1 MKKGKKHRSWRG
13 PLLWLAGAF
22 GLFLAVLA
30 VAAYTLARRVEPYLQ
45 EQTAAYL
52 RRRFDSDLTWARFRV
67 RMSLRS
73 PLRVL
78 LERGKGAMAGVR
90 INGIELRHKG
100 RTDIPPLVSMR
111 ELDFEVELASLLER
125 PARVRHVRMEGLEI
139 NIPPRGGRPG
149 VTQLAPP
156 AAPNPPQEAGQA
168 PAQDGAPS
176 VLIDEILANGAHLL
190 IFPMDPAKPPL
201 DFDIYRLQ
209 LDSAGPGVPLRYT
222 ATLNN
227 AKPPGLIESS
237 GTFGPWAAEDPAE
250 TPLGGDYTFR
260 DADLSVFKGIAGI
273 LSSTGKFQGRLNRI
287 AVEGETFTPDFRLAS
302 SGNPMPLATKFQALV
317 DGTNGNTELKPVEA
331 TIHGTR
337 FVAAG
342 SVARHPGDPGKTI
355 SLDVTMREGRV
366 EDMLRLA
373 VRGDRPLLEGGMDLT
388 MKFLLPPGKGE
399 LADRLRLTGDFKLLA
414 AQFTTLTVQ
423 EKIDSL
429 SRRGQGK
436 PSNTK
441 IANVP
446 SDFVG
451 KFVLEQGVI
460 SLRDLSFAIPGALV
474 LLDGKYHFKDEAL
487 DFRGKLRLQARLSRT
502 MTGWKRLAL
511 LPIDPIFAKEG
522 AGTVLRIK
530 ITGTRSNLA
539 FGLDR

>member
-1 MKKGKKHRSWRG
+1 MSWR
-13 PLLWLAGAF
+13 
-22 GLFLAVLA
+22 
-30 VAAYTLARRVEPYLQ
+30 
-45 EQTAAYL
+45 
-52 RRRFDSDLTWARFRV
+52 D
-67 RMSLRS
+67 

-78 LERGKGAMAGVR
+78 LEKGKGAMAGVR
-90 INGIELRHKG
+90 VNGIELRHKG

-125 PARVRHVRMEGLEI
+125 PAHIRLVRIEGLEI
-139 NIPPRGGRPG
+139 NIPPKGERPR
-149 VTQLAPP
+149 VSKPAPP
-156 AAPNPPQEAGQA
+156 GA
-168 PAQDGAPS
+168 PAPPGRAEEGSAQADGPS

-190 IFPMDPAKPPL
+190 IFPRDPAKLPL
-201 DFDIYRLQ
+201 DFDIYRLR
-209 LDSAGPGVPLRYT
+209 LNSAGLGLPLRYA

-227 AKPPGLIESS
+227 AKPPGVIEST
-237 GTFGPWAAEDPAE
+237 GTFGPWAAEDPAD

-273 LSSTGKFQGRLNRI
+273 LSSTGTFRGQLDEVV
-287 AVEGETFTPDFRLAS
+287 VEGETDTPDFRLAS
-302 SGNPMPLATKFQALV
+302 SGNPMPLHTKFQALV

-331 TIHGTR
+331 TILGTR

-342 SVARHPGDPGKTI
+342 SVARQPGDPGRTI

-373 VRGDRPLLEGGMDLT
+373 VKGDQPLLEGGMDLT
-388 MKFLLPPGKGE
+388 MRFLLPPGQGE

-414 AQFTTLTVQ
+414 AQFTTGTVQ

-436 PSNTK
+436 PKNTA

-451 KFVLEQGVI
+451 KFLLERGVI
-460 SLRDLSFAIPGALV
+460 SLRDLSFAVPGALV
-474 LLDGKYHFKDEAL
+474 LLDGKYQFGDEAL

-530 ITGTRSNLA
+530 ITGTRSSPD